1 MELIRDLLGVA
12 ELQAPRDLLGVAEL
26 QDLPVVKEMLDLPV
40 VKVIQALLAREATTE
55 TLQQEKQ
62 LLWQLFLVNK
72 DQQWQT
78 QT

>member
-1 MELIRDLLGVA
+1 
-12 ELQAPRDLLGVAEL
+12 
-26 QDLPVVKEMLDLPV
+26 
-40 VKVIQALLAREATTE
+40 VIQALLAREATTE